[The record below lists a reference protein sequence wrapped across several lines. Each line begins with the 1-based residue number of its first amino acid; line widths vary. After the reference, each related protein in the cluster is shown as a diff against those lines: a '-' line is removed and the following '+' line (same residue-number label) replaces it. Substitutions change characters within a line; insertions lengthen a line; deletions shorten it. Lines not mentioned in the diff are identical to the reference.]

1 MYCTA
6 RILFLCVVNSEGM
19 PGWRSAT
26 GKMVIGNWKLSANK
40 GRVSQ
45 GTIHGNPVSK
55 SFVGSAKCHFLDTCV
70 KMC

>member
-1 MYCTA
+1 
-6 RILFLCVVNSEGM
+6 M

-55 SFVGSAKCHFLDTCV
+55 SFVGSAKCRFLDTCV